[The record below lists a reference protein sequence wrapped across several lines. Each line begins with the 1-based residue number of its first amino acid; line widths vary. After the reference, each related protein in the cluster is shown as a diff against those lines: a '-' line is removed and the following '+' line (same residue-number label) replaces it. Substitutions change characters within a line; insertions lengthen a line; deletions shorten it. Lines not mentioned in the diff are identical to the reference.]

1 MKNEFS
7 ARNVVEQLTAPVL
20 ATVFALMVASLIL
33 IVVGERPTLLAEAL
47 SHSLF
52 TSFGLGYTLF
62 YTTPLI
68 FTGLAV
74 AIPYRAGLFNIGAE
88 GQLTWGA
95 IAVVVGTRFFSFLPP
110 PLGILAGILSAMLMG
125 AAWGGLA
132 GWWKAKRGA
141 HEVIVTILLNFIA
154 AGIVDYL
161 LLYPFAD
168 PDVQAP
174 QSLPIPA
181 KFALPVLSDLF
192 AKMGLT
198 WFATTP
204 VNFSLFLA
212 VTLAIL
218 CHTLMKHTP
227 LGFEMRVV
235 GRNPRAAAFAGISVP
250 KLTALAMAIGG
261 AMAGLVGVNEVMGS
275 RHAMVEGFSPGYG
288 FTGIAVALLARAHPI
303 GILGTALLFGTL
315 HNSAR
320 ELEFLSDH
328 VSKELSMMLQA
339 VLVAVAASSGL
350 GDWFKNRR
358 KARLEQKAKPA
369 GPSLPTTRGATNG

>member
-1 MKNEFS
+1 MTDTKTRLIDALKSSTGTLGAVLFS
-7 ARNVVEQLTAPVL
+7 LL
-20 ATVFALMVASLIL
+20 VASLLL
-33 IVVGERPTLLAEAL
+33 IAVGERPTLLLEAL

-52 TSFGLGYTLF
+52 TSFGLGYTL
-62 YTTPLI
+62 YYATPLI

-88 GQLTWGA
+88 GQLLWGA
-95 IAVVVGTRFFSFLPP
+95 IAVVVSTRFFSFLPA
-110 PLGILAGILSAMLMG
+110 PLGILIGIFSSVLMG

-154 AGIVDYL
+154 VGLVDYL
-161 LLYPFAD
+161 LLYPFDD
-168 PDVQAP
+168 PEVQAP
-174 QSLPIPA
+174 QTLAIPPAFELPA
-181 KFALPVLSDLF
+181 LSDLF
-192 AKMGLT
+192 TKLGLD
-198 WFATTP
+198 WFTTTP

-212 VTLAIL
+212 IALAVVCQTLL
-218 CHTLMKHTP
+218 KHTP
-227 LGFEMRVV
+227 LGFELRVV
-235 GRNPRAAAFAGISVP
+235 GRNPRAAAYAGISVP

-261 AMAGLVGVNEVMGS
+261 GLAGLVGVNEIMGH

-288 FTGIAVALLARAHPI
+288 FTGIAVALLARANPI

-328 VSKELSMMLQA
+328 VSKELSMVIQA
-339 VLVAVAASSGL
+339 VLVAVAASTGL
-350 GDWFKNRR
+350 SAWLKKEWKKR
-358 KARLEQKAKPA
+358 K
-369 GPSLPTTRGATNG
+369 GASHG

>member
-1 MKNEFS
+1 MKSENGF
-7 ARNVVEQLTAPVL
+7 RTRTKHLAPAVL
-20 ATVFALMVASLIL
+20 ATFFALLMASLL
-33 IVVGERPTLLAEAL
+33 LVLVGERPTLLAEAIA
-47 SHSLF
+47 HSLF

-95 IAVVVGTRFFSFLPP
+95 IAVVIATRFFSFLPA
-110 PLGILAGILSAMLMG
+110 PLGILVGIFSGMLMG

-154 AGIVDYL
+154 VGIVDYL
-161 LLYPFAD
+161 LLYSFDD
-168 PDVQAP
+168 PEIQAP
-174 QSLPIPA
+174 QTLPIPPE
-181 KFALPVLSDLF
+181 FQLPLLSDLF
-192 AKMGLT
+192 SKLGLD
-198 WFATTP
+198 WFTTTP

-212 VTLAIL
+212 VALAIL

-227 LGFEMRVV
+227 LGFELRVV
-235 GRNPRAAAFAGISVP
+235 GRNPRAAAFSGMSVP

-261 AMAGLVGVNEVMGS
+261 GLAGLVGVNEVMGY
-275 RHAMVEGFSPGYG
+275 RHAMIEGFSPGYG
-288 FTGIAVALLARAHPI
+288 FTGIAVALLARANPV
-303 GILGTALLFGTL
+303 GILGTAFLFGTL

-328 VSKELSMMLQA
+328 VSKELSMVLQG
-339 VLVAVAASSGL
+339 VLVALAASNGL
-350 GDWFKNRR
+350 GDWLKKKWHDRR
-358 KARLEQKAKPA
+358 PKKRSE
-369 GPSLPTTRGATNG
+369 TTEANNG